1 MSLSPIFD
9 HFRCSMKLTI
19 MLSFNLLQLLISYI
33 YLFCIVTWSPKK
45 WTSTLTKMLFN
56 RFFIFCFRTNSF
68 STITICMGQ
77 FKKYVTP
84 KIAIFRPPP
93 PCHTLSYFASTPSP
107 HVTHQKGGPFISD
120 YFHNGWRKFRIIDG
134 LKSPIMKLLFIDY
147 FHHDWTKS

>member
-19 MLSFNLLQLLISYI
+19 LLSFNLLQLQISYI

-84 KIAIFRPPP
+84 KITIFRPPP

-107 HVTHQKGGPFISD
+107 PCHSPKSDKLWPRKLIKNNHCHAIIWSNNLHYFHQKQVE
-120 YFHNGWRKFRIIDG
+120 
-134 LKSPIMKLLFIDY
+134 
-147 FHHDWTKS
+147 